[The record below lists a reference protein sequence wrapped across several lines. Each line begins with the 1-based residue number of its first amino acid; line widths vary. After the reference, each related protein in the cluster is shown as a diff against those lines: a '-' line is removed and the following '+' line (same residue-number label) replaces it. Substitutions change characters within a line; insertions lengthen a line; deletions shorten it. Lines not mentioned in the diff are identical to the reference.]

1 MEQTY
6 STKQIIITLGV
17 VLSVILIFYGITIL
31 INDNKKEEPIINND
45 STEIQYSEIIVG
57 DIYNQKENEYYV
69 LAYTDSSNS
78 QTYISKANE
87 YIYDNDSNK
96 LYFINLINAF
106 NKKYLSTESNFENKF
121 PTFKGN
127 TLLKISNGSIV
138 EIYEA
143 EQITDKIDELINEE

>member
-17 VLSVILIFYGITIL
+17 VLSVILIFYGITFLVDVKEDEVIT
-31 INDNKKEEPIINND
+31 NDD
-45 STEIQYSEIIVG
+45 TTEIQYSEIIVG
-57 DIYNQKENEYYV
+57 DMYNQKEDEYYV
-69 LAYTDSSNS
+69 LAYDDSSEG
-78 QTYISKANE
+78 QTYISKFNE
-87 YIYDNDSNK
+87 YIYADESNK
-96 LYFINLINAF
+96 AYFINLMSAF